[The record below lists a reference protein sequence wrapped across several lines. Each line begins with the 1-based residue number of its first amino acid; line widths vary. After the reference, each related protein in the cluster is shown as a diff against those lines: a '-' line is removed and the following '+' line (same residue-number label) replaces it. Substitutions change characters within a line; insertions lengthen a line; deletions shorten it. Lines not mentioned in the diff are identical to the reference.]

1 MDVPKL
7 LFYTC
12 TAVAA
17 GGLSARAQEVPDAQ
31 PLVLDDFDRDRVS
44 GEDLIAA
51 RDRVPE
57 TAEVLPH
64 QLDTPPEI
72 LALQPESLA
81 TTLKTAED
89 FAIAQVQE
97 NIAELPDLSPEVA
110 PSAIALNPVDVEES
124 EVSLP
129 TPDRNFVTTAS
140 ALAGDRIGVTQ
151 PQLNPN
157 TVEIADATDATCVA
171 AATPDQIAQGFS
183 ETCPRPRRYNAV
195 EFNNDYEY
203 RSSPAMS
210 IYIPV
215 GYGADNNTVFFTGNY
230 QSEVRVDPGSTFNG
244 GLGVGLGDADD
255 AVGVELSYAFANN
268 RNFGDGGFNGKIHH
282 RFPGDVS
289 VAAGWNG
296 FLNFGRHDWE
306 HSLYGVVT
314 KVFRTQDSL
323 EKPFSR
329 VSVTAGVGTNQ
340 FRSNGA
346 RIVGDNNANFFGNV
360 AVRVVRPVSLIAEWT
375 GQDLGLGLSIA
386 PFANIPFVITP
397 AVRDVVGNEFSPRFV
412 LTSGMSYQF

>member
-1 MDVPKL
+1 MHLPKL
-7 LFYTC
+7 LCYTC
-12 TAVAA
+12 TAIAA
-17 GGLSARAQEVPDAQ
+17 GGMSAQAQNTPEGND
-31 PLVLDDFDRDRVS
+31 LVLDDW
-44 GEDLIAA
+44 EQNAIAGDNLNA
-51 RDRVPE
+51 DRVPE
-57 TAEVLPH
+57 T
-64 QLDTPPEI
+64 TEI
-72 LALQPESLA
+72 LAQQVAIPPETLTLQPE
-81 TTLKTAED
+81 T
-89 FAIAQVQE
+89 
-97 NIAELPDLSPEVA
+97 
-110 PSAIALNPVDVEES
+110 SAIANAS
-124 EVSLP
+124 ENAINSVSMAEFAANVP
-129 TPDRNFVTTAS
+129 TTEAEILAIPEMETTAAS
-140 ALAGDRIGVTQ
+140 LGSDRITVTPEIET
-151 PQLNPN
+151 PQ
-157 TVEIADATDATCVA
+157 IADASESTCVA
-171 AATPDQIAQGFS
+171 SATPEQIAQGFNTS
-183 ETCPRPRRYNAV
+183 NCPRPRRYNDI
-195 EFNNDYEY
+195 EFTEDYQT

-244 GLGVGLGDADD
+244 GLGIGLGDADD

-268 RNFGDGGFNGKIHH
+268 PNFGEGGFNGKIHR

-296 FLNFGRHDWE
+296 FLNIGRHDWE
-306 HSLYGVVT
+306 HSLYGAVT

-323 EKPFSR
+323 DKPFSR
-329 VSVTAGVGTNQ
+329 VSVTAGVGSNQ

-346 RIVGDNNANFFGNV
+346 RIVRDNNANVFGNV
-360 AVRVVRPVSLIAEWT
+360 AVRVARPVSLIAEWT

>member
-1 MDVPKL
+1 MHLPKL
-7 LFYTC
+7 LCYTC
-12 TAVAA
+12 TAIAV
-17 GGLSARAQEVPDAQ
+17 GGMSAEAQNTPEGND
-31 PLVLDDFDRDRVS
+31 LLLDDWQQSPIAGD
-44 GEDLIAA
+44 DLNA
-51 RDRVPE
+51 DRVPE
-57 TAEVLPH
+57 T
-64 QLDTPPEI
+64 TEI
-72 LALQPESLA
+72 LAQQTAIPPEAFAVESSVN
-81 TTLKTAED
+81 TAE
-89 FAIAQVQE
+89 IAP
-97 NIAELPDLSPEVA
+97 I
-110 PSAIALNPVDVEES
+110 PVME
-124 EVSLP
+124 
-129 TPDRNFVTTAS
+129 TTAAS
-140 ALAGDRIGVTQ
+140 LGGDRITVT
-151 PQLNPN
+151 PQMQTPQ
-157 TVEIADATDATCVA
+157 IADASESTCVA
-171 AATPDQIAQGFS
+171 SATPEQIAQGLNNS
-183 ETCPRPRRYNAV
+183 TCPRPRRYTNV
-195 EFNNDYEY
+195 EFTEDYQT

-244 GLGVGLGDADD
+244 GLGIGLGDADD

-268 RNFGDGGFNGKIHH
+268 RNFGDGGFNGKIHR

-306 HSLYGVVT
+306 HSLYGAVT

-323 EKPFSR
+323 DKPFSR

-346 RIVGDNNANFFGNV
+346 RIVRDNNANVFGNV
-360 AVRVVRPVSLIAEWT
+360 AVRVARPVSFIAEWT

>member
-1 MDVPKL
+1 MHLPKL
-7 LFYTC
+7 LCYTC
-12 TAVAA
+12 TAIAA
-17 GGLSARAQEVPDAQ
+17 GGMSAEAQNIPEGND
-31 PLVLDDFDRDRVS
+31 LRLDDREQS
-44 GEDLIAA
+44 PIAGDNLNV
-51 RDRVPE
+51 DRVPE
-57 TAEVLPH
+57 NTEILAQQVA
-64 QLDTPPEI
+64 TPPEVF
-72 LALQPESLA
+72 AVKPE
-81 TTLKTAED
+81 T
-89 FAIAQVQE
+89 
-97 NIAELPDLSPEVA
+97 
-110 PSAIALNPVDVEES
+110 SAIANEYAVNSVAVAEIEPIPEME
-124 EVSLP
+124 
-129 TPDRNFVTTAS
+129 TTAAS
-140 ALAGDRIGVTQ
+140 LGSNRITVTPEMQ
-151 PQLNPN
+151 TPQ
-157 TVEIADATDATCVA
+157 IADASESTCVA
-171 AATPDQIAQGFS
+171 SATPEQIAQGFNNS
-183 ETCPRPRRYNAV
+183 NCPRPRRYTDV
-195 EFNNDYEY
+195 EFTEDYQT

-244 GLGVGLGDADD
+244 GLGIGLGDADD

-268 RNFGDGGFNGKIHH
+268 PNFGEGGFNGKIHR

-296 FLNFGRHDWE
+296 FLNIGRHDWE
-306 HSLYGVVT
+306 HSLYGAIT

-323 EKPFSR
+323 DKLFSR
-329 VSVTAGVGTNQ
+329 VSVTAGVGSNQ

-346 RIVGDNNANFFGNV
+346 RIVRDNNANVFGNV
-360 AVRVVRPVSLIAEWT
+360 AVRVARPVSLIAEWT